1 MKIHDS
7 AVVEGDVQIGE
18 GTRIWHLVQVRPGA
32 VIGKECIIGRGV
44 YIDQHVH
51 IGDRVKIQ
59 NYVSVY
65 EGVTIE
71 DGVFVGPHAVFTN
84 DKIPRAVTPEMEL
97 KAADDWQISYTRVKK
112 GAAIGANAVIVCG
125 VTIGEWAMVG
135 SGAVVT
141 RDVPNYGL
149 VAGNPARLLDYVCA
163 CGQRLH
169 VDVNQPPVSV
179 ICQFCNREI
188 RLNL

>member
-1 MKIHDS
+1 MKIHES
-7 AVVEGDVQIGE
+7 AVVEGNAQIGE

-32 VIGKECIIGRGV
+32 VIGTECNIGRGV
-44 YIDQHVH
+44 YIDQNVQ
-51 IGDRVKIQ
+51 IGNRVKIQ
-59 NYVSVY
+59 NYVSLY

-84 DKIPRAVTPEMEL
+84 DKVPRAVTAEMEF
-97 KAADDWQISYTRVKK
+97 KSAHDWVITPTRVKK

-141 RDVPNYGL
+141 RDIPNYGL
-149 VAGNPARLLDYVCA
+149 VVGNPARLLDYVCA

-169 VDVNQPPVSV
+169 IDVSNPPATAV
-179 ICQFCNREI
+179 CQSCKSEI
-188 RLNL
+188 QLR